1 MTRTRHRSLALT
13 RRAVIGVLL
22 GTAPVRAAMAQG
34 LGDRVHKVAQHFA
47 AFATETAMSGAAVID
62 LEARGLERVLIGAL
76 SVGVSQVD
84 VKSAVG
90 VRVHA
95 YYFNPTDS
103 AVTLPL
109 PVEATFVLVD
119 GVGRRLTFM
128 SIRLPNAVKG
138 STTFVVPSLER
149 AQVTLL
155 YGLTSGATPDGV
167 LKIGTSG
174 VIHGVPLSGLPG
186 APSPSPPPPLQP
198 APVVPQHR

>member
-1 MTRTRHRSLALT
+1 
-13 RRAVIGVLL
+13 
-22 GTAPVRAAMAQG
+22 MAQG
-34 LGDRVHKVAQHFA
+34 LGDRVHKAAQHFA
-47 AFATETAMSGAAVID
+47 AFVTETAMSGAAVID
-62 LEARGLERVLIGAL
+62 LEARGLGKVLIGAL

-109 PVEATFVLVD
+109 PVEGTFVLVD
-119 GVGRRLTFM
+119 GVGRRLTCL
-128 SIRLPNAVKG
+128 SIRLPDAVKG

-155 YGLTSGATPDGV
+155 YSLTSQNAPEGV
-167 LKIGTSG
+167 LKIGDAG
-174 VIHGVPLSGLPG
+174 VIHAMPLSA
-186 APSPSPPPPLQP
+186 APTAPPPAPPPPPPP
-198 APVVPQHR
+198 AVPPLPYQ